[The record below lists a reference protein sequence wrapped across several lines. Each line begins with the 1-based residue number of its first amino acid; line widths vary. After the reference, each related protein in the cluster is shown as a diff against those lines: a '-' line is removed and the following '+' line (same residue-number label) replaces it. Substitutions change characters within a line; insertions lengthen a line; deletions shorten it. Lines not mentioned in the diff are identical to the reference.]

1 MLTTFR
7 ASLAL
12 ALLLA
17 AASPLLAQGTAE
29 EKLQQDPAVSNSQL
43 PEPTAQGTRAPD
55 SSLTDTQSVPL
66 AQAVMEIWRSPVDLQ
81 GRPIA
86 EPRLSAPPV
95 AAAPR

>member
-1 MLTTFR
+1 MRTTFR

-12 ALLLA
+12 LLLA
-17 AASPLLAQGTAE
+17 SPALAQGTAE

-43 PEPTAQGTRAPD
+43 PEPTPQGTRAPD

-66 AQAVMEIWRSPVDLQ
+66 AQAVLEIWRSPVDLQ

-86 EPRLSAPPV
+86 EPRLSAPPT
-95 AAAPR
+95 AAPPR